1 MVRGTGAAAR
11 LPPVTTTLA
20 LDERTI
26 ALVRV
31 AAGIARGDA
40 ERLRLFLRGARVA
53 AVPPQW
59 IDELLLQS
67 FLNVGYPLALVACSV
82 WRELA
87 GPVAD
92 GGEPLAH
99 ADWETWSRRGADA
112 CGQVYGDRYDRLLGN
127 LRALHPAIEPLV
139 LVDAYGK
146 ILGRPGLSLKLRE
159 LCTLAAVATLDA
171 PRQIRA
177 HLQGARNV
185 GWTREEIDLALVI
198 VEEQISTAQAREV
211 WEQWAEVRGE

>member
-1 MVRGTGAAAR
+1 MTG
-11 LPPVTTTLA
+11 PLA

-40 ERLRLFLRGARVA
+40 ERLRVFLRGARVA
-53 AVPPQW
+53 QVPPAW
-59 IDELLLQS
+59 IEELLLQS
-67 FLNVGYPLALVACSV
+67 FLNVGYPLTLVAFGV
-82 WRELA
+82 WREVA
-87 GPVAD
+87 GPAAD
-92 GGEPLAH
+92 GGEALAH
-99 ADWETWSRRGADA
+99 ADWEGWRRRGADA
-112 CGQVYGDRYDRLLGN
+112 CAEVYGERYEALIRN
-127 LRALHPAIEPLV
+127 LRALHPAIEHLV
-139 LVDAYGK
+139 VVDAYGK

-185 GWTREEIDLALVI
+185 GWTPEEIDLALVL
-198 VEEQISTAQAREV
+198 VEEQIPSAQALEV
-211 WEQWAEVRGE
+211 WARWAEVRGE